1 MRTYRELS
9 IKYHPDKNPESAELF
24 GRIRDAYEILSDPVK
39 MLLYDTG
46 GMDLVKKYEKDG
58 DGEIERVDNFEVN
71 HEISLEEAYKGGEK
85 EITVNR
91 RVVCR
96 SCRLRPEL
104 PRCRKC
110 QACPGERRQRQV
122 WMDQWHYRIEEYEV
136 PSDERCTWDRQKLKL
151 QIERGT
157 MWGPRMEVRKSPV
170 FKRLGDDLMAD
181 VHVSL
186 SEATAG
192 PDALLGFER
201 QLVHLDGHVVRFS
214 MPRGDARGTQ
224 GNEVLKPGSALQI
237 EGEGMPHKEEK
248 TRKGTI
254 FETGPKWMNA
264 NPKVGRKILQYA
276 FEGLGGRQFIISELS
291 SQAAVKGSKAIPF
304 EDKEDEDIDAALSKL
319 PGQADSLV
327 LLEGKTETSPSTNPS
342 NFLAFGEAAFLGV
355 PLSALSRAARPPR
368 TGRAKVFRRA
378 DLQSVLDAEERRC
391 LERFAREAQLA
402 VGLAGEVQ
410 EQERLLAFLEAGR
423 HFRGCSSNFMRN
435 FWDDAALQLLAPHD
449 ALGQGVHLVLSG
461 RLALVAPDGVL
472 LRYAGP
478 GEVLL
483 VVPGA
488 NTTVSAR
495 KGPVLCAC
503 VALPGP
509 SEPNSDDLEIWWRN
523 VDQLVL
529 EEKEAL
535 EERRTWVRQVAL
547 PALSATQLLAGCPEE
562 FLQRLAGQ
570 LTEETFQ
577 EYEEIVQCNSEGN
590 SMLVVLEGLVELR
603 ARSGKQIGCVGPTAH
618 FGEPEALQLLPKRT
632 ITATALSPC
641 RIMPISSEVLLDALK
656 DSSTPAALR
665 EGFQQLVANRR
676 KQVQEH
682 LPLSSLMRLK
692 CNEEDAG
699 ANLLALRAERL
710 PLEPNDGWLPTPD
723 GDPNGPRFS
732 LVLRGRVQLEL
743 TGNGQPV
750 EVHVRT
756 GSVLAE
762 GMLAQRGATL
772 RALSA
777 DCEVYRLWQYD
788 LLQAAFISN
797 QAPDWFYQ
805 LRVLEQD
812 TRRWLQCRLTNARGL
827 LQQRGR
833 HPADDL
839 IRGWAKKKQENLR
852 RAQERQEQFAEN
864 YLGPKLPLLPPKK
877 LGTTAFR
884 SWGDLPKPTLKPSK
898 GPGPSPSAF
907 RALRLVHSEPKLR

>member
-1 MRTYRELS
+1 MIACFRWLHGNF
-9 IKYHPDKNPESAELF
+9 HP
-24 GRIRDAYEILSDPVK
+24 
-39 MLLYDTG
+39 
-46 GMDLVKKYEKDG
+46 
-58 DGEIERVDNFEVN
+58 
-71 HEISLEEAYKGGEK
+71 
-85 EITVNR
+85 
-91 RVVCR
+91 
-96 SCRLRPEL
+96 
-104 PRCRKC
+104 
-110 QACPGERRQRQV
+110 
-122 WMDQWHYRIEEYEV
+122 
-136 PSDERCTWDRQKLKL
+136 
-151 QIERGT
+151 
-157 MWGPRMEVRKSPV
+157 
-170 FKRLGDDLMAD
+170 
-181 VHVSL
+181 
-186 SEATAG
+186 
-192 PDALLGFER
+192 
-201 QLVHLDGHVVRFS
+201 
-214 MPRGDARGTQ
+214 
-224 GNEVLKPGSALQI
+224 
-237 EGEGMPHKEEK
+237 
-248 TRKGTI
+248 
-254 FETGPKWMNA
+254 
-264 NPKVGRKILQYA
+264 
-276 FEGLGGRQFIISELS
+276 SELS
-291 SQAAVKGSKAIPF
+291 LLKRGLRHDVPRSCALGIAKNQFLLMLASKHWAMPF
-304 EDKEDEDIDAALSKL
+304 FAWPPDHSGKAL
-319 PGQADSLV
+319 
-327 LLEGKTETSPSTNPS
+327 TN
-342 NFLAFGEAAFLGV
+342 
-355 PLSALSRAARPPR
+355 SA
-368 TGRAKVFRRA
+368 
-378 DLQSVLDAEERRC
+378 
-391 LERFAREAQLA
+391 
-402 VGLAGEVQ
+402 
-410 EQERLLAFLEAGR
+410 
-423 HFRGCSSNFMRN
+423 GCSSNFMRN

-570 LTEETFQ
+570 LTEE
-577 EYEEIVQCNSEGN
+577 YEEPSVGAGGEGPGAGTSEIVQCNSEGN

-692 CNEEDAG
+692 CNEEE
-699 ANLLALRAERL
+699 RRL

-852 RAQERQEQFAEN
+852 PCRAKHPQERQEQFAEN